1 MTDKII
7 YKVVT
12 NGGGID
18 GRDSSDK
25 GGTVKFASLVREE
38 AEKKVDAWS
47 TLKVDVIQNFEE
59 EAKKALT
66 LLDPV
71 ERLLIEWE
79 ISEKSFRIT
88 SKTVRDY
95 YDK

>member
-25 GGTVKFASLVREE
+25 GGTVKFASLDRAE

-47 TLKVDVIQNFEE
+47 TLKVDVIENFEE
-59 EAKKALT
+59 EAKKALAN
-66 LLDPV
+66 LDPV
-71 ERLLIEWE
+71 ERLLIEWLVE
-79 ISEKSFRIT
+79 QFS
-88 SKTVRDY
+88 
-95 YDK
+95 

>member
-12 NGGGID
+12 NRGGID
-18 GRDSSDK
+18 GTSSDL
-25 GGTVKFASLVREE
+25 GGKVKFASLDRTE

-47 TLKVDVIQNFEE
+47 TLKVDVIENFEE
-59 EAKKALT
+59 EARKALAN
-66 LLDPV
+66 LDPV
-71 ERLLIEWE
+71 ERLLVEWE
-79 ISEKSFRIT
+79 ISERPLRIA